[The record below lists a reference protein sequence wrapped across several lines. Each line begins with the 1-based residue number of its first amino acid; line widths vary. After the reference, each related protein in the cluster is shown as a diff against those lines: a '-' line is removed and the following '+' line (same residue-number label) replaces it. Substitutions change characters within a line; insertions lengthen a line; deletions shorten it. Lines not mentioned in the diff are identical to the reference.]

1 MRRHLGRESGTG
13 RRQEAASLKRRQR
26 TLLVALVVADL
37 VLAAAVSARFFLRVD
52 LSRNRMFTLS
62 AASRGIVAG
71 LPEPLTVTY
80 YVSDKL
86 RSRYPFPAQVEDL
99 LNEYAVVSRGKL
111 TARSVDP
118 ARSKTPVRPEQL
130 GIVAQ
135 QMQVVEREETSVATV
150 YSGIVIQ
157 YLDRTEALPFVTDLA
172 TLEYDLS
179 AKIRSVV
186 SNTRRT
192 VGLLLGDTAKDYEKD
207 YRYLLQEL
215 SGLFEL
221 QPVEKGREVPPDIPV
236 LVVLGSRDMDDG
248 RHARRGQ
255 LRDAGGRALLAVDSV
270 DVNLAGGLI
279 ANVNQK
285 KGMADALARWG
296 VKVED
301 QLVLDTVN
309 QRLSFRMQ
317 SNQYMIVNYPHWIT
331 VLAKDV
337 SRENPIT
344 SRFAG
349 LDLYWPCVLEIAP
362 PAGVTAEPIVRSSP
376 EAWSMPVPFETNPAL
391 AQVLAQQAGERRQF
405 PLAVALAGEFPS
417 AFAGRELP
425 PGAAGAVSSRPGEAA
440 PADPRPAK
448 SASTRLL
455 VVADADFA
463 SDMIQYTQAQYNM
476 VFLSNCV
483 EWLSMEDD
491 LLAIKT
497 RAQLDTR
504 LSRIT
509 DKVRRAAA
517 MRASQVINVAVVPLL
532 VVAAGVVRLLLR
544 RRKKAKG
551 ASGVDRQSSRDD
563 T

>member
-1 MRRHLGRESGTG
+1 
-13 RRQEAASLKRRQR
+13 
-26 TLLVALVVADL
+26 
-37 VLAAAVSARFFLRVD
+37 
-52 LSRNRMFTLS
+52 
-62 AASRGIVAG
+62 
-71 LPEPLTVTY
+71 
-80 YVSDKL
+80 
-86 RSRYPFPAQVEDL
+86 
-99 LNEYAVVSRGKL
+99 
-111 TARSVDP
+111 
-118 ARSKTPVRPEQL
+118 
-130 GIVAQ
+130 
-135 QMQVVEREETSVATV
+135 MQVVEREETSVATV

-192 VGLLLGDTAKDYEKD
+192 VGLLLGDSTKDYEKN

-236 LVVLGSRDMDDG
+236 LVVLGSRDMDEYDMLAVDSFVM
-248 RHARRGQ
+248 R
-255 LRDAGGRALLAVDSV
+255 GGRALLAVDSV

-301 QLVLDTVN
+301 KLVLDTVN

-362 PAGVTAEPIVRSSP
+362 PTGVTAEAIVRSSP
-376 EAWSMPVPFETNPAL
+376 DAWSMAVPFETNPAL
-391 AQVLAQQAGERRQF
+391 AQMLAQQAGERRQF
-405 PLAVALAGEFPS
+405 PLAVALTGEFPS

-425 PGAAGAVSSRPGEAA
+425 ERPGEAA
-440 PADPRPAK
+440 PASARPAK

-463 SDMIQYTQAQYNM
+463 SDTIQYTQAQYNM
-476 VFLSNCV
+476 AFLSNCV

-497 RAQLDTR
+497 RAQLDTQAVAHHGPGPSCR
-504 LSRIT
+504 CDAGEPGDQRGGRSAAGRG
-509 DKVRRAAA
+509 RGGRAASPA
-517 MRASQVINVAVVPLL
+517 PEEQGEGR
-532 VVAAGVVRLLLR
+532 LR
-544 RRKKAKG
+544 R
-551 ASGVDRQSSRDD
+551 
-563 T
+563 